1 MDYMCIYFIHL
12 PGSTPFSTFHLKPPA
27 VCTDWSEEKR
37 FFLPVDTTFFGYCS
51 GFRQCAATPEM
62 WWKNWWLL
70 SLGITRERQIWRISW
85 LKLANHGRRLFLRG
99 CSSHHQRG
107 GDKKRDHLSGAKSA
121 ISLWLSQHLSF
132 PPPPLFGSH
141 PPRCAATWWSSS
153 GGKQAWAAVNTPSIC
168 RFIDSWHANVVCIM
182 SILPICWH
190 ETSVLLKQK
199 HNKRIELLADTARNI
214 SLYFPTALPDG
225 HSWLFYPLMSL
236 NSSSGRIAA
245 LTRAICFF
253 SRLCV

>member
-132 PPPPLFGSH
+132 PPPPPVRQPSTPVCSNMVIEQRWKTGMGCSKH
-141 PPRCAATWWSSS
+141 PI
-153 GGKQAWAAVNTPSIC
+153 N
-168 RFIDSWHANVVCIM
+168 
-182 SILPICWH
+182 L
-190 ETSVLLKQK
+190 
-199 HNKRIELLADTARNI
+199 
-214 SLYFPTALPDG
+214 SLYWF
-225 HSWLFYPLMSL
+225 M
-236 NSSSGRIAA
+236 
-245 LTRAICFF
+245 TR
-253 SRLCV
+253 